1 MVISSMKKTL
11 GLTEEEL
18 QMKLES
24 LVTDGVYLSGKHRV
38 RGGGYLDLH
47 SYLEDLLD
55 LAPDVISD
63 QYDGGHVIQLA
74 LSDTLKGKTNDEVE
88 GPVPTQVSEFFESVN
103 EIVFRTMGE
112 FKEHKNLLIFEK
124 VSREIKDTVLR
135 NKGNQDTRWAR
146 AFLEGLHSF
155 VRNVATFH
163 EIYVQQVAEL

>member
-47 SYLEDLLD
+47 SHLEDLLD

-63 QYDGGHVIQLA
+63 QYDGGHVIQHA
-74 LSDTLKGKTNDEVE
+74 LSDTI
-88 GPVPTQVSEFFESVN
+88 P
-103 EIVFRTMGE
+103 
-112 FKEHKNLLIFEK
+112 
-124 VSREIKDTVLR
+124 
-135 NKGNQDTRWAR
+135 
-146 AFLEGLHSF
+146 
-155 VRNVATFH
+155 
-163 EIYVQQVAEL
+163 